1 MFDNPGKSLKK
12 LGGAIWGIGGIL
24 SLIGGMWMFGLASQA
39 SRSYYSDSAGGFVFG
54 GIIIIVLGIFVSYL
68 MSIFIALS
76 HTKIRGFFMP
86 LNVYSINVLLRVCFH
101 LAVMTWATSMHLLP

>member
-1 MFDNPGKSLKK
+1 MFDNPGKSLKR

-68 MSIFIALS
+68 MSIFIVAFGELVENSTAIRKNLPDLS
-76 HTKIRGFFMP
+76 THQ
-86 LNVYSINVLLRVCFH
+86 
-101 LAVMTWATSMHLLP
+101 

>member
-68 MSIFIALS
+68 MSIFIVAFGELVENSTAIRKNLPDLS
-76 HTKIRGFFMP
+76 KHQ
-86 LNVYSINVLLRVCFH
+86 
-101 LAVMTWATSMHLLP
+101 

>member
-12 LGGAIWGIGGIL
+12 LGGAIWGIGGFL

-68 MSIFIALS
+68 MSIFIVAFGELVENSTAIRKNLPDLS
-76 HTKIRGFFMP
+76 THQ
-86 LNVYSINVLLRVCFH
+86 
-101 LAVMTWATSMHLLP
+101 